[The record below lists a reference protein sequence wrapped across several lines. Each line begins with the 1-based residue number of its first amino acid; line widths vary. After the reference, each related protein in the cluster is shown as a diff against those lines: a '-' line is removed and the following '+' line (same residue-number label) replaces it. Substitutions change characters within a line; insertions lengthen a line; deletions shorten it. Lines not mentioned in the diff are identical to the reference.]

1 MWLIVE
7 EGHSPCR
14 ARMRTLASGTLLG
27 YVNDL
32 CIIITKAAPRP
43 PDWGAGEL
51 WRVYKALVRRTA
63 KYTATIL

>member
-1 MWLIVE
+1 LDKQPENLSTAVF
-7 EGHSPCR
+7 GN
-14 ARMRTLASGTLLG
+14 LAKISTI
-27 YVNDL
+27 NDL
-32 CIIITKAAPRP
+32 CIIITEAAPRP